1 MEREGGF
8 NAEIMEFNGDFME
21 IEWGYNILDSIG
33 IHWGYDGIYN
43 QQYDLDMTEF
53 KSFSEYN
60 TLSMYIDDT
69 LTYTYSILDDVDDVG
84 ALWQC

>member
-1 MEREGGF
+1 M
-8 NAEIMEFNGDFME
+8 
-21 IEWGYNILDSIG
+21 DSTG

-43 QQYDLDMTEF
+43 QQYDLDMTEK

-69 LTYTYSILDDVDDVG
+69 LKYTYSILDDVDDVG
-84 ALWQC
+84 ALRQC

>member
-1 MEREGGF
+1 M
-8 NAEIMEFNGDFME
+8 
-21 IEWGYNILDSIG
+21 DSIG

-84 ALWQC
+84 AL

>member
-1 MEREGGF
+1 
-8 NAEIMEFNGDFME
+8 
-21 IEWGYNILDSIG
+21 
-33 IHWGYDGIYN
+33 
-43 QQYDLDMTEF
+43 MTEK

-84 ALWQC
+84 ALRQC